1 MPIKKI
7 VCCTDFSENAEI
19 AFKAALEM
27 AEKYQAKL
35 TILHAIPPVVNP
47 LLTETELI
55 SPYEPIQSFVSKIE
69 DRMENEYGSRINETV
84 DYEFAVLD
92 GHVSSEILKYLE
104 EHHID
109 LVIMGSYGLTGVGL
123 VLFGSVAKRVAHK
136 APCSVMIVRTK
147 EADKIETHEVKTNYE
162 D

>member
-1 MPIKKI
+1 MSIKNI

-19 AFKAALEM
+19 AFQAAFEM
-27 AEKYQAKL
+27 AEKYQAKF
-35 TILHAIPPVVNP
+35 TIIHALPPVVNP
-47 LLTETELI
+47 LLTETEWI

-69 DRMENEYGSRINETV
+69 DRMQQEYGNRISDSV
-84 DYEFAVLD
+84 DYEFVVLD
-92 GHVSSEILKYLE
+92 GHVSTEILKYLE
-104 EHHID
+104 EHHTD
-109 LVIMGSYGLTGVGL
+109 LVVMGSYGLTGVGL

-147 EADKIETHEVKTNYE
+147 EVDKIQTDEIKTTNQ